1 MENTTPSASPIDI
14 PVMQRDAHLEA
25 LSDKIRKG
33 DPVGFLEA
41 IAAINYQEHL
51 RAERE
56 ALRSK
61 TFLGRLLRWFRA
73 A

>member
-1 MENTTPSASPIDI
+1 MSEMNTVER
-14 PVMQRDAHLEA
+14 PVMQRDAHMEA

-33 DPVGFLEA
+33 EPVEFLEA
-41 IAAINYQEHL
+41 IAAIHYQEQL

-56 ALRSK
+56 AMRSK
-61 TFLGRLLRWFRA
+61 TFLGRLLRLFRA